1 LKTSHKTSAMQ
12 FELNREFIDKLKGLI
27 EQEST
32 TEVLALLEDLHT
44 TDIAEVMDE
53 LNIEEAKFLY
63 LQLDG
68 QTASDVLL
76 EIPENERR
84 RFLKILPPE
93 LIARQFIEYMDSD
106 DAADVVGDLDDDMK
120 EAVLHEIKDKEQ
132 AGDIADL
139 LEYRED
145 SAGGLMA
152 KELVKVNE
160 NWTVHAALKEISTQA
175 EDIDEIYYV
184 YVVDDDNVLKGI
196 LSLRKLILNP
206 THAKI
211 KNLIEDEL
219 HYVKTDATQAEVAQ
233 MMERFDMVALPVVDH
248 IGRLKGR
255 ITIDD
260 VVDVIREEAEKDYQM
275 VSGITGDVESG
286 DRVWHLTRARLPW
299 LMIGLLGGI
308 LGARVLGAN
317 ETALAQISGI
327 AFFIP
332 LIAAMAGN
340 VGVQSSSIV
349 VQTIASG
356 ARDFDSLGKKLLKE
370 LAVGMITALVFSSL
384 IFIYNYFFSDSLN
397 LTMAVSISLF
407 IVIVFASMFGTIIPL
422 ALNRLKIDPALAT
435 GPFITTMNDVLGL
448 LLYMMVAK
456 MFFNII

>member
-1 LKTSHKTSAMQ
+1 MQ
-12 FELNREFIDKLKGLI
+12 FELNREFVERLKGLI

-32 TEVLALLEDLHT
+32 AEILAMLEGLHP
-44 TDIAEVMDE
+44 TDIAEVMEE
-53 LNIEEAKFLY
+53 LNMDEAKFLY

-68 QTASDVLL
+68 ERASAVLL
-76 EIPENERR
+76 EIPENDRR
-84 RFLKILPPE
+84 RFLKVLPPE
-93 LIARQFIEYMDSD
+93 VIARQFIEYMDSD
-106 DAADVVGDLDDDMK
+106 DAADVVGDLEDDMK

-139 LEYRED
+139 LEYHED

-160 NWTVHAALKEISTQA
+160 NWSVQTALKEISVQA

-206 THAKI
+206 THSKI

-299 LMIGLLGGI
+299 LLIGLLGGI
-308 LGARVLGAN
+308 LGSRVLGAN
-317 ETALAQISGI
+317 QNTLAQIHGI

-332 LIAAMAGN
+332 LIAATAGN

-370 LAVGMITALVFSSL
+370 LAVALITAMVFSSL
-384 IFIYNYFFSDSLN
+384 IFTYNYFFSDSMN

-407 IVIVFASMFGTIIPL
+407 IVIVFASMLGTMIPL
-422 ALNRLKIDPALAT
+422 ALNKMKIDPALAT
-435 GPFITTMNDVLGL
+435 GPFITTMNDILGM
-448 LLYMMVAK
+448 LLYMTVAR
-456 MFFNII
+456 MFFDIV

>member
-1 LKTSHKTSAMQ
+1 MQ
-12 FELNREFIDKLKGLI
+12 FELNREFIDELKELI
-27 EQEST
+27 ESQST
-32 TEVLALLEDLHT
+32 ETVLSKLENLHP
-44 TDIAEVMDE
+44 TDIAEIMDE
-53 LNIEEAKFLY
+53 LTMNEAKYLY

-68 QTASDVLL
+68 EKASDVLI

-84 RFLKILPPE
+84 RFLKVLPPE

-106 DAADVVGDLDDDMK
+106 DAADVVGDLEDKMK
-120 EAVLHEIKDKEQ
+120 EAVLQEIEDKEQ

-139 LEYRED
+139 LEYDED

-160 NWTVHAALKEISTQA
+160 NWTVQTSLKEISVQA

-184 YVVDDDNVLKGI
+184 YVVDDGGFLKGV
-196 LSLRKLILNP
+196 LSLKKLILNS
-206 THAKI
+206 THTKI
-211 KNLIEDEL
+211 ENLVKNDIQS
-219 HYVKTDATQAEVAQ
+219 VKTDATQEEVAQ
-233 MMERFDMVALPVVDH
+233 MMERFDLVAVPVVDH

-260 VVDVIREEAEKDYQM
+260 VVDVIREEAERDYQM

-286 DRVWHLTRARLPW
+286 DRIWNQTRARLPW
-299 LMIGLLGGI
+299 LLIGLLGGI

-317 ETALAQISGI
+317 ESALEHIQGI
-327 AFFIP
+327 ALFIP

-356 ARDFDSLGKKLLKE
+356 ARDFDSFGKKLLKE
-370 LAVGMITALVFSSL
+370 LAVGLITALVFSTL
-384 IFIYNYFFSDSLN
+384 IFAYNFFFSSSMH
-397 LTMAVSISLF
+397 LTWAVSISLF
-407 IVIVFASMFGTIIPL
+407 IVIVFASLFGTTIPL
-422 ALNRLKIDPALAT
+422 ILNKLKIDPALAT
-435 GPFITTMNDVLGL
+435 GPFITTTNDILGL
-448 LLYMMVAK
+448 MMYMTISK
-456 MFFNII
+456 MFFDII

>member
-1 LKTSHKTSAMQ
+1 MQ
-12 FELNREFIDKLKGLI
+12 FELNREFIDELKSLI
-27 EQEST
+27 EQEASEAILSKLEGLHP
-32 TEVLALLEDLHT
+32 TE
-44 TDIAEVMDE
+44 IAEVMDE
-53 LNIEEAKFLY
+53 LNMDEAKYLY

-68 QTASDVLL
+68 EKASDVLV

-84 RFLKILPPE
+84 RFLKVLPPE

-106 DAADVVGDLDDDMK
+106 DAADVVGDLEDDMK
-120 EAVLHEIKDKEQ
+120 EAVLQEIEDKEQ

-139 LEYRED
+139 LEYDND

-152 KELVKVNE
+152 KELIKVNE
-160 NWTVHAALKEISTQA
+160 NWTVQTSLKEISKQA

-184 YVVDDDNVLKGI
+184 YVVDDGEFLKGI
-196 LSLRKLILNP
+196 LSLKKLILNS
-206 THAKI
+206 TQSKI
-211 KNLIEDEL
+211 KNLVEDEI
-219 HYVKTDATQAEVAQ
+219 HSVKTDASQEEVAQ
-233 MMERFDMVALPVVDH
+233 MMERFDLVAVPVVDH

-260 VVDVIREEAEKDYQM
+260 VVDVIREEAERDYQM

-286 DRVWHLTRARLPW
+286 DRVWNLTRARLPW
-299 LMIGLLGGI
+299 LLIGLIGGI

-317 ETALAQISGI
+317 EAALSEIKGI

-356 ARDFDSLGKKLLKE
+356 ARDFDTFGKKLLKE
-370 LAVGMITALVFSSL
+370 LAVGLITAFVFSSL
-384 IFIYNYFFSDSLN
+384 IFSYNFFFGDSMN
-397 LTMAVSISLF
+397 LTWAVSISLF
-407 IVIVFASMFGTIIPL
+407 IVIVFASLFGTTIPL
-422 ALNRLKIDPALAT
+422 VLNKLKIDPALAT
-435 GPFITTMNDVLGL
+435 GPFITTMNDILGL
-448 LLYMMVAK
+448 IMYMMIAK
-456 MFFNII
+456 LFFNII